1 MKLIFFLYRRLAR
14 YCHDERTAL
23 LAQLVALFHSF
34 EVRALEEDAGEKAKV
49 EAAQLKVVA
58 MLETHLQVRGVSY
71 NLFIYLS

>member
-1 MKLIFFLYRRLAR
+1 M
-14 YCHDERTAL
+14 
-23 LAQLVALFHSF
+23 ALFHSF
-34 EVRALEEDAGEKAKV
+34 EVRALEEDAGEKTKV